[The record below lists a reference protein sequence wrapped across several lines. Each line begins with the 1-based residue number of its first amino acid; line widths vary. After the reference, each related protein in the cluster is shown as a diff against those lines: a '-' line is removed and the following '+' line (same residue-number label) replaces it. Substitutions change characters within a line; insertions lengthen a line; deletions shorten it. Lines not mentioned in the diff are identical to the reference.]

1 MSASRALLLL
11 PLRRMP
17 LGAGVLAFLL
27 GGGASVLVLAIWR
40 HSGGIAVLA
49 LALLMAA
56 NLVWHL
62 LAGSQLREL
71 SRREHWLL
79 PQFKQRLLGLGLA
92 GWLGWS
98 VPAGAVVAVLGGAR
112 QGLLIAAASLLLS
125 ALGLCIGSG
134 RALAL
139 WLCLAVMAA
148 DVLAPGLLRN
158 PMFWQSPLAI
168 VVLLALA
175 LALLWLA
182 LHPLGRV
189 EDADPAQAPLS
200 AVQPTPSLEGRRRT
214 PVWRALIN
222 VFDAL
227 AERAM
232 QRQLRRYRQQPNPA
246 RRLRLVRS
254 LLLPH
259 DNLPATMLRLLGMG
273 VLVIGFVAFRQKH
286 TPQDASFV
294 VWYAI
299 LLALARFPQV
309 GRGMQRMQPHLADL
323 YLTLAPATH
332 AQYQQTLAQVLRVLV
347 PGAVLNALGFTVLG
361 LLVLHE
367 GVPFVLLLLT
377 LIIATAY
384 ALVALALHLIGPQG
398 PVARGLV
405 NGAVVLAATLSFYLG
420 RWLIELFGLWPGS
433 LLLAVP
439 ALSFGIGVWLAA
451 QQEYSRRRPV
461 FDAPTE

>member
-1 MSASRALLLL
+1 MSATRALILL

-17 LGAGVLAFLL
+17 LGAGVLVLLL
-27 GGGASVLVLAIWR
+27 GGGAGLLLMAGWH
-40 HSGGIAVLA
+40 HSSSIAALA
-49 LALLMAA
+49 LAMLMAA

-71 SRREHWLL
+71 SRREHWLM
-79 PQFKQRLLGLGLA
+79 PKFKQRLLSLGLA
-92 GWLGWS
+92 GLLGWS
-98 VPAGAVVAVLGGAR
+98 LPAGAIVAVLDGAR
-112 QGLLIAAASLLLS
+112 QGGLIAAASVLLS
-125 ALGLCIGSG
+125 AFGLCLGSG

-139 WLCLAVMAA
+139 WLGLAMMAA
-148 DVLAPGLLRN
+148 DALAPGLLRN
-158 PMFWQSPLAI
+158 PMFWHSPLAI
-168 VVLLALA
+168 GVLLALA
-175 LALLWLA
+175 LALLRLA

-189 EDADPAQAPLS
+189 QDADHAQAPLA
-200 AVQPTPSLEGRRRT
+200 AVQPAPALQGGKRPRF
-214 PVWRALIN
+214 WRALIDL
-222 VFDAL
+222 FDAL
-227 AERAM
+227 ADRAM
-232 QRQLRRYRQQPNPA
+232 QRQLRRYRQQPTPA

-259 DNLPATMLRLLGMG
+259 DNLPATVLRLFGIG
-273 VLVIGFVAFRQKH
+273 VLVMGYVAFRRRH
-286 TPQDASFV
+286 IPQDASFV

-323 YLTLAPATH
+323 YLTLAPATYAH
-332 AQYQQTLAQVLRVLV
+332 YQQTLAQVLRVLV
-347 PGAVLNALGFTVLG
+347 PGAVLNALGFTWLG
-361 LLVLHE
+361 LLVLHH
-367 GVPFVLLLLT
+367 GTPFSLLWLSV
-377 LIIATAY
+377 IVATAY

-405 NGAVVLAATLSFYLG
+405 NAAVVGAATLSFYLG
-420 RWLIELFGLWPGS
+420 RWLIDLFGLWPGS

-461 FDAPTE
+461 FEAPVE

>member
-17 LGAGVLAFLL
+17 LVAGVLIFLL
-27 GGGASVLVLAIWR
+27 GSGAGGLLLAGWR
-40 HSGGIAVLA
+40 RSSDAAALA

-56 NLVWHL
+56 NLLWHL
-62 LAGSQLREL
+62 LAGNQLREFG
-71 SRREHWLL
+71 RREHWLL
-79 PQFKQRLLGLGLA
+79 PQLKRQLLRLGVYGL
-92 GWLGWS
+92 LGWS
-98 VPAGAVVAVLGGAR
+98 LLAGAVVALIGGAP
-112 QGLLIAAASLLLS
+112 QGCLIAAASLLLS
-125 ALGLCIGSG
+125 AFGLCIGSG

-139 WLCLAVMAA
+139 WLGLAVMAA
-148 DVLAPGLLRN
+148 DVLAPGLLRH

-200 AVQPTPSLEGRRRT
+200 AVQPAPSLEGRRRT
-214 PVWRALIN
+214 PIWRALIN

-232 QRQLRRYRQQPNPA
+232 QQQLRRYRQRPNPA

-259 DNLPATMLRLLGMG
+259 DNLTATVLRLLGMG

-299 LLALARFPQV
+299 LLALTRFPQV

-332 AQYQQTLAQVLRVLV
+332 AHYQQTLAQVLRVLV

-433 LLLAVP
+433 LLLALP

-451 QQEYSRRRPV
+451 QQEYARRRPL
-461 FDAPTE
+461 FEAPAE